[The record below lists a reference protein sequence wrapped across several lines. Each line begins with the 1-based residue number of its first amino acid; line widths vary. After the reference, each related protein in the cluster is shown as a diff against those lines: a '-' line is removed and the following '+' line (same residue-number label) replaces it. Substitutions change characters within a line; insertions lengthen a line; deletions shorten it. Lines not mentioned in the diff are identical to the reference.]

1 MAESQDVSMN
11 QLFDFFE
18 KTTTGF
24 MEKLLKDD
32 NLLKIAGKWRDNAL
46 DFKNY
51 FDKIISEA
59 LKNMNLP
66 NKKDQEK
73 TLHKINMLESQ
84 LTDLTE
90 RLNKISGKKAG
101 GGSKSTQSS
110 SKTGSSQSGNTGKS

>member
-1 MAESQDVSMN
+1 MAESQEINMN
-11 QLFDFFE
+11 QLFEFFE
-18 KTTTGF
+18 KSTTGF
-24 MEKLLKDD
+24 MEKLMKDD

-46 DFKNY
+46 DFKTY

-84 LTDLTE
+84 LADISE
-90 RLNKISGKKAG
+90 RLGKLTGKKSST
-101 GGSKSTQSS
+101 SKSSS
-110 SKTGSSQSGNTGKS
+110 ATNKSASNTSKTN

>member
-1 MAESQDVSMN
+1 MAESQEVSMD
-11 QLFDFFE
+11 QFFDFIE

-51 FDKIISEA
+51 FDKMISEA

-84 LTDLTE
+84 VADIEE
-90 RLNKISGKKAG
+90 RIKKLAGKK
-101 GGSKSTQSS
+101 SS
-110 SKTGSSQSGNTGKS
+110 SKPKTSTTKAGSGSSGQQSS